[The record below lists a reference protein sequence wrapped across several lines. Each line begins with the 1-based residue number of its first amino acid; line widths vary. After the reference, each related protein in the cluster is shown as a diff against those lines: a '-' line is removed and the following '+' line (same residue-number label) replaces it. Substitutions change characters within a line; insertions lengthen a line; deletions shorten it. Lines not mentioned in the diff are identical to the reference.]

1 MQARDLL
8 LKLRICRGIS
18 FRGENRVYQWL
29 RHTLHVNDGTVE
41 VQLSV
46 SELIRIA
53 QIKRNNQ
60 AQFKANFLS
69 SQIDDDMSRNQ
80 RLCAYTTIFDSDY
93 PQLLLEAGLPP
104 MVLFYQG
111 NLALANRKLL
121 AIVGS
126 RKNSSYA
133 NAVMQ
138 SLLPKLVQSDIVTV
152 SGMASGVDSLCHR
165 LTIQNGGNTIAVIGT
180 GLDYCYPRH
189 NVNLQAVLAHSHLLL
204 SEYPLGVSVRKHH
217 FLERN
222 RIIAGL
228 VQNIIVVEAK
238 QKSGSLITAN
248 LALNN
253 DRNVMAVPG
262 PIGHLLSVGCN
273 QLIAEGA
280 KPILTVEDILEDF

>member
-18 FRGENRVYQWL
+18 FRGENRIYQWL
-29 RHTLHVNDGTVE
+29 KHSLNVHDGGFD
-41 VQLSV
+41 VQLGV
-46 SELIRIA
+46 NELIKIA

-60 AQFKANFLS
+60 AQFKTSFLS
-69 SQIDDDMSRNQ
+69 AQIDEEMAMNQ
-80 RLCAYTTIFDSDY
+80 QMCAYTTIFDSDY
-93 PQLLLEAGLPP
+93 PQLLLEAALPP

-111 NLALANRKLL
+111 NLALAQQKLL

-133 NAVMQ
+133 NVVIQ
-138 SLLPKLVQSDIVTV
+138 SLLPQLVQNKIVTV
-152 SGMASGVDSLCHR
+152 SGLAAGVDGLCHR
-165 LTIQNGGNTIAVIGT
+165 LTIQNGGATIAVIGN
-180 GLDYCYPRH
+180 GLDYCYPRQNMH
-189 NVNLQAVLAHSHLLL
+189 LQAVIAHSHLLL
-204 SEYPLGVSVRKHH
+204 TEYPLGVGVRKHH

-238 QKSGSLITAN
+238 RQSGSLITAN
-248 LALNN
+248 LALQNN
-253 DRNVMAVPG
+253 RNVMAIPG
-262 PIGHLLSVGCN
+262 PIGHSLSVGCN
-273 QLIAEGA
+273 ELIAEGA